1 MTAVDWL
8 IAGVVLLSVVQAA
21 AQGFLYEA
29 FSLAGV
35 VIGYL
40 AAVWWYGWAAEWF
53 TPVVKTAALANV
65 AGFITIFVGIVL
77 LAGIAG
83 RIARAGAKAVGMR
96 WFDRVLGGAFGFI
109 RGILF
114 ITVLLLGV
122 ASWSPDSTWLARS
135 QFAPYMLVIARAAV
149 WVAPSEVRG
158 HFRQGMAQLRSM
170 KASEKSSTPGKQ

>member
-1 MTAVDWL
+1 
-8 IAGVVLLSVVQAA
+8 
-21 AQGFLYEA
+21 
-29 FSLAGV
+29 
-35 VIGYL
+35 
-40 AAVWWYGWAAEWF
+40 
-53 TPVVKTAALANV
+53 
-65 AGFITIFVGIVL
+65 VL

-109 RGILF
+109 RGVLF
-114 ITVLLLGV
+114 VTVLLLGV

-158 HFRQGMAQLRSM
+158 HFRQGMAQLRSL